1 MIYQQKWLYVIYQQ
15 VWCFFFVFF
24 WAVRRSLFIL
34 CIVYIVILDGYS
46 YLFEIKPCRFTSMDN
61 QPKRKN
67 CVSDSRKHWNIVF
80 VVLRYFFI
88 FTMFCFASFSFFHAL
103 LSRSLHGKIAV
114 LDLRNFHSLY
124 FLWCFFILGFT
135 IDLYSKVYVLPVC
148 VIAVF
153 VSNHWKVFLF
163 WIFLFHK
170 EFRALPSAEKFLL
183 IIIDNIIFK
192 FWKIIG
198 WYKVFVTQGRGL
210 CYY

>member
-15 VWCFFFVFF
+15 VWCFFVVFF
-24 WAVRRSLFIL
+24 WAVRRSLLIL

-67 CVSDSRKHWNIVF
+67 CVSDSRKHWNKVF

-114 LDLRNFHSLY
+114 TWPKKLSFIILSLMLFY
-124 FLWCFFILGFT
+124 TWFYNRPELQSLCFA
-135 IDLYSKVYVLPVC
+135 S
-148 VIAVF
+148 
-153 VSNHWKVFLF
+153 
-163 WIFLFHK
+163 
-170 EFRALPSAEKFLL
+170 
-183 IIIDNIIFK
+183 
-192 FWKIIG
+192 
-198 WYKVFVTQGRGL
+198 L
-210 CYY
+210 CHCCFCK